1 MSNARGECASA
12 HGGQISKN
20 SIANPTA
27 NIGKCIS
34 IKEEVGSRSVEAS
47 QKLKGFEEGSRI

>member
-1 MSNARGECASA
+1 MSNARGECAST
-12 HGGQISKN
+12 HGRQISKN

-34 IKEEVGSRSVEAS
+34 IKEEVWSRSVEAS

>member
-1 MSNARGECASA
+1 LKGNQTFGQGDQSERGSIGPPRNA
-12 HGGQISKN
+12 
-20 SIANPTA
+20 A

-34 IKEEVGSRSVEAS
+34 IKEEVWSRSVEAS